1 MTETNGPAS
10 LDEAHLIHRLRED
23 DARSTTEPSRGHD
36 AAILA
41 QARTAADEI
50 RGRGAREVRTGRW
63 WLVSLAATLLLG
75 IALGRGSWLLQESPA
90 PAMQLTVPA
99 ETVRGSAGV
108 GRADSIPVEQVDPA
122 VWYRYIQEL
131 VFSGQVALAEQHLR
145 RFRQLHPDFVYQP

>member
-10 LDEAHLIHRLRED
+10 LDEAHLIQRLRED
-23 DARSTTEPSRGHD
+23 EARGTSEPSQGHD

-41 QARTAADEI
+41 QARTAAGEI
-50 RGRGAREVRTGRW
+50 RARGAPGVRTGRW

-75 IALGRGSWLLQESPA
+75 VALGRGSWLLQESRA
-90 PAMQLTVPA
+90 PAMQLTVPV

-108 GRADSIPVEQVDPA
+108 GRADSIPVERADAA

-131 VFSGQVALAEQHLR
+131 VFSGQVALAEEHLR

>member
-1 MTETNGPAS
+1 MTETNDPAS
-10 LDEAHLIHRLRED
+10 LDEARLIQRLRED
-23 DARSTTEPSRGHD
+23 EARSTTEPSQGHD

-41 QARTAADEI
+41 QARTAAGEI
-50 RGRGAREVRTGRW
+50 RARGGPGARTGRW

-75 IALGRGSWLLQESPA
+75 VALGRGSWLLQESRA
-90 PAMQLTVPA
+90 PAMQLTVPV

-108 GRADSIPVEQVDPA
+108 GRADSIPVERVDPA

-131 VFSGQVALAEQHLR
+131 VFSGQVALAEEHLR

>member
-1 MTETNGPAS
+1 MTETNSPAS
-10 LDEAHLIHRLRED
+10 LDEARLIQRLRED
-23 DARSTTEPSRGHD
+23 EARSTTEPSGGHD

-41 QARTAADEI
+41 HARTAADEI
-50 RGRGAREVRTGRW
+50 RGRGPRQVRTGRW

-75 IALGRGSWLLQESPA
+75 VALGRGSWLWHESPA

-131 VFSGQVALAEQHLR
+131 VFSGQVALAEEHLR

>member
-1 MTETNGPAS
+1 MTETNDPAS
-10 LDEAHLIHRLRED
+10 LDEARLMERLRENE
-23 DARSTTEPSRGHD
+23 ARSATEPSTGHD

-41 QARTAADEI
+41 QARTAAGEI
-50 RGRGAREVRTGRW
+50 RGRTAREVRTGRW

-75 IALGRGSWLLQESPA
+75 IALGRGSWLLQVSPA

-131 VFSGQVALAEQHLR
+131 VFSGQVALAEEHLR